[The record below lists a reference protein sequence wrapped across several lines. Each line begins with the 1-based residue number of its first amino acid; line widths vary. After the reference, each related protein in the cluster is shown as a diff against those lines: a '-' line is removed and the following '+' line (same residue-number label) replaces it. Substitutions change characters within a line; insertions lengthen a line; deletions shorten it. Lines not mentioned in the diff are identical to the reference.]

1 MSRKA
6 MFSTAVAAV
15 LSATMLITGQSFA
28 ATTPTPAPTPVKTPA
43 TQPKEVAPA
52 PDPADPAEPGAAPA
66 RPVPVTP
73 SYTG

>member
-6 MFSTAVAAV
+6 MFSTAIAAV

-28 ATTPTPAPTPVKTPA
+28 ATTPTPVPTTPA
-43 TQPKEVAPA
+43 TQPKEAAPA
-52 PDPADPAEPGAAPA
+52 PDPADAAEPGAAPA